1 MPLYHMQIEW
11 TDDEGIEQQSPHL
24 FCWAT
29 SAEKAREVFITEKD
43 VEADPERTDVIRG
56 EGWKE
61 EYGPFNSKELFKA
74 AQKAKV
80 EEIKTLDD
88 LFVYF
93 PGIYNKEFNIIESAG
108 W

>member
-11 TDDEGIEQQSPHL
+11 KDNEGVEQQSPHL

-29 SAEKAREVFITEKD
+29 SAEKAREVFITEKSED
-43 VEADPERTDVIRG
+43 DEAVTIVRG
-56 EGWKE
+56 ES
-61 EYGPFNSKELFKA
+61 YGPFNGKELFDA
-74 AQKAKV
+74 AQKAV
-80 EEIKTLDD
+80 VTEIKTLGE

-93 PGIYNKEFNIIESAG
+93 PGIYNKEFHIIESAG

>member
-1 MPLYHMQIEW
+1 MPLYHMRIEW
-11 TDDEGIEQQSPHL
+11 TDNEGVEQQSPHL

-29 SAEKAREVFITEKD
+29 SAEKAREVFTTEKPVD
-43 VEADPERTDVIRG
+43 EETITLVRG
-56 EGWKE
+56 AGWKE
-61 EYGPFNSKELFKA
+61 EYGPFNSKELFDA
-74 AQKAKV
+74 AQKATV